1 MQITKMHGCGNS
13 YVYVNALRFPVKKP
27 AVLARLVSDPR
38 FGIGSDGLILIL
50 PSKKADFR
58 MRMFNADG
66 SEGQM
71 CGNGVRCIGKY
82 VFEHGLTRKKVV
94 TLETIPGIVTLEL
107 IVRNGRVGQV
117 RVDMGPLRPVPPA
130 FHVTA
135 TGRDIVHRVKLR
147 AGERTFE
154 GYVVSI
160 GNPHCVIFVE
170 HTETY
175 PVEKYGPLLE
185 RHPDFPERCN
195 IEFVDVRGT
204 RVRQRTWERGSG
216 ETWACG
222 TGACAV
228 AVTLNQI
235 RGIRTPIDV
244 ELRGGRLTIEIR
256 DGRIY
261 KTGPA
266 VEVFTGE
273 LSDDL
278 IESAAR
284 TTGRRVRR

>member
-1 MQITKMHGCGNS
+1 MEITKMHGCGNS
-13 YVYVNALRFPVKKP
+13 YVCVDGARFPVKDP
-27 AVLARLVSDPR
+27 CALSRLVSDPR

-71 CGNGVRCIGKY
+71 CGNGVRCIAKY
-82 VFEHGLTRKKVV
+82 VFEHGLTKKKVV
-94 TLETIPGIVTLEL
+94 ALETIPGIVTLDL
-107 IVRNGRVGQV
+107 LVKNGKVEQV
-117 RVDMGPLRPVPPA
+117 KVDMGPLRTVPPA

-135 TGRDIVHRVKLR
+135 TGKDIVHKVKLQ
-147 AGERTFE
+147 AGDRTVD
-154 GYVVSI
+154 GHVVSI
-160 GNPHCVIFVE
+160 GNPHCVIFVDD
-170 HTETY
+170 TETY

-195 IEFVDVRGT
+195 IEFVDVKGA

-228 AVTLNQI
+228 AVTLHQT
-235 RGIRTPIDV
+235 RGLKKPVRID
-244 ELRGGRLTIEIR
+244 LRGGRLTVEIR

-266 VEVFTGE
+266 VEVFTAR

-278 IESAAR
+278 IKSAAG
-284 TTGRRVRR
+284 TTLERVRR